1 MDIENKI
8 KKKLGN
14 SEDYLYKK
22 ITVNKKEVLLIYNE
36 VLTSTSLINDF
47 ILRELINLKSID
59 QVIDNTLPDNH
70 ILKIKEKDIINY
82 LNNGFLVLITK
93 DIFAIEVREYLDT
106 GVRTSNNELSIRG
119 PKDAFNENY
128 NTNLGLIRRRIKDS
142 NLWCQTYYL
151 GTRTNTKTGLLYIK
165 DIVNMKLVK
174 EVERILKSINLD
186 AIIDSSYLIKR
197 LDTRN
202 NTTFPTIIST
212 ERPDK
217 AAMALLEGKV
227 VIILDTSPTALILPN
242 LFIDYFKNT
251 DDYYQKNIHVSF
263 IRILR
268 IIAFYFT
275 IFIPAGYIALTTH
288 NQNLLPLDILL
299 SLKLQR
305 SLVPFSTITE
315 AIFMSICFEILKESD
330 IRMSMTTGSSISIL
344 GGLILGDAAVA
355 AGIISPIMIIVIAI
369 SSISG
374 LVFSD
379 IELINATR
387 IWRFIFL
394 IMAALFGLNG
404 IFIATIILFLR
415 LITIKSFN
423 IPYLYPFIPT
433 NIKEWKDAV
442 IKTKYNN
449 RNPIFTKN
457 TKRGD

>member
-1 MDIENKI
+1 
-8 KKKLGN
+8 
-14 SEDYLYKK
+14 
-22 ITVNKKEVLLIYNE
+22 
-36 VLTSTSLINDF
+36 
-47 ILRELINLKSID
+47 
-59 QVIDNTLPDNH
+59 
-70 ILKIKEKDIINY
+70 
-82 LNNGFLVLITK
+82 
-93 DIFAIEVREYLDT
+93 
-106 GVRTSNNELSIRG
+106 
-119 PKDAFNENY
+119 
-128 NTNLGLIRRRIKDS
+128 
-142 NLWCQTYYL
+142 
-151 GTRTNTKTGLLYIK
+151 
-165 DIVNMKLVK
+165 MKLVK

-202 NTTFPTIIST
+202 NTTFPTVIST

-227 VIILDTSPTALILPN
+227 VILLDTSPTVLILPN

-415 LITIKSFN
+415 LVTIKSFN

-433 NIKEWKDAV
+433 NIKEWKDAI